1 MTTQCNGSQLTMQG
15 LDGRQ
20 IVVRNDAKVNSSDGG
35 LLLMGK
41 LEKRFGIIHRLGK
54 CFIDSR
60 QKYRVKHDLR
70 NLLTQRI
77 FGLIQ
82 GYEDLNDHEQIRND
96 PLLQYVCGSDDR
108 GAGKSTLNRLEL
120 GHELDENLGDR
131 YSKIKWDNQAI
142 EDLFC
147 QIFLES
153 FQQYPKRII
162 LDFDST
168 DIPLHG
174 EQERRFFHGYYDHY
188 CYLPLYVF
196 CGDYLLSAQLRPS
209 DIDGCVGTEEILKR
223 LTAKIRATFPD
234 VQIIFRGDSGFCRE
248 SIFRACEGL
257 KVDYIVG
264 MARNPLLQA
273 LIASELAE
281 AENRYR
287 ASGRAARIFTR
298 FSYRT
303 QTSWTAERDVVAKA
317 EHLSKGS
324 NPRFIVTNLSGDS
337 QELYE
342 DIYCARGDME
352 NRIKEQKLD
361 LFADRTSTGWMSS
374 NQLRLWFSAFAY
386 TFFLLLKRFLP
397 VGNPHQKCQPST
409 LRLKLLK
416 VSATVRLSARKVWVS
431 LPESFPYWDIW
442 RQVASAI

>member
-1 MTTQCNGSQLTMQG
+1 
-15 LDGRQ
+15 
-20 IVVRNDAKVNSSDGG
+20 
-35 LLLMGK
+35 
-41 LEKRFGIIHRLGK
+41 
-54 CFIDSR
+54 
-60 QKYRVKHDLR
+60 
-70 NLLTQRI
+70 
-77 FGLIQ
+77 
-82 GYEDLNDHEQIRND
+82 
-96 PLLQYVCGSDDR
+96 
-108 GAGKSTLNRLEL
+108 
-120 GHELDENLGDR
+120 
-131 YSKIKWDNQAI
+131 
-142 EDLFC
+142 
-147 QIFLES
+147 
-153 FQQYPKRII
+153 
-162 LDFDST
+162 
-168 DIPLHG
+168 
-174 EQERRFFHGYYDHY
+174 
-188 CYLPLYVF
+188 
-196 CGDYLLSAQLRPS
+196 
-209 DIDGCVGTEEILKR
+209 
-223 LTAKIRATFPD
+223 
-234 VQIIFRGDSGFCRE
+234 
-248 SIFRACEGL
+248 
-257 KVDYIVG
+257 VDYIVG

-281 AENRYR
+281 AENRYH

-303 QTSWTAERDVVAKA
+303 QTSWTAERDVIAKA

-361 LFADRTSTGWMSS
+361 LFADRTSTGWMSL

-442 RQVASAI
+442 LQVASAI